1 MAHLIEVL
9 WQTFTEKEAFSLE
22 TRVGSSSGGAL
33 EVRGARFGFDDAALK
48 SSGRQESVHQLR
60 DKESEVPEEVE
71 AEKDGI
77 VYVKLDGAG
86 KIGTLVNGAGLAMN
100 TVDAITQQGGACA
113 NFLDT
118 GGKATA
124 ETVKSSFRI
133 VGADPRVRAIFVN
146 IFGGL
151 TRCNMIAEGIIM
163 AFRDLDMQVPVV
175 VRLRGTFEEIGQTM
189 IADSK
194 LPGLYA
200 YDSFE
205 EAAKRVVSLTEG

>member
-1 MAHLIEVL
+1 
-9 WQTFTEKEAFSLE
+9 
-22 TRVGSSSGGAL
+22 
-33 EVRGARFGFDDAALK
+33 
-48 SSGRQESVHQLR
+48 
-60 DKESEVPEEVE
+60 
-71 AEKDGI
+71 
-77 VYVKLDGAG
+77 
-86 KIGTLVNGAGLAMN
+86 MN

-151 TRCNMIAEGIIM
+151 TRCNMIAEGVIM

-189 IADSK
+189 VSECDNAICSNRADRRRLRRVSCRGCMPMTVSRR
-194 LPGLYA
+194 LRRGLLVLQSRLA
-200 YDSFE
+200 GILH
-205 EAAKRVVSLTEG
+205 VS

>member
-1 MAHLIEVL
+1 
-9 WQTFTEKEAFSLE
+9 
-22 TRVGSSSGGAL
+22 
-33 EVRGARFGFDDAALK
+33 
-48 SSGRQESVHQLR
+48 
-60 DKESEVPEEVE
+60 
-71 AEKDGI
+71 
-77 VYVKLDGAG
+77 
-86 KIGTLVNGAGLAMN
+86 MN

-189 IADSK
+189 
-194 LPGLYA
+194 
-200 YDSFE
+200 
-205 EAAKRVVSLTEG
+205 VSARMLFAGTELTGVDCGE

>member
-1 MAHLIEVL
+1 MSSE
-9 WQTFTEKEAFSLE
+9 SLN
-22 TRVGSSSGGAL
+22 SPSK
-33 EVRGARFGFDDAALK
+33 RGIHNNQNR
-48 SSGRQESVHQLR
+48 
-60 DKESEVPEEVE
+60 
-71 AEKDGI
+71 
-77 VYVKLDGAG
+77 LDGAG
-86 KIGTLVNGAGLAMN
+86 RIGTLGKYYGSSTRIPATTDRTVNGAGLAMN

-151 TRCNMIAEGIIM
+151 TRCNMIAEGVIM

-189 IADSK
+189 
-194 LPGLYA
+194 
-200 YDSFE
+200 
-205 EAAKRVVSLTEG
+205 VSARMLFAVAELTGVDCGE

>member
-1 MAHLIEVL
+1 
-9 WQTFTEKEAFSLE
+9 
-22 TRVGSSSGGAL
+22 
-33 EVRGARFGFDDAALK
+33 
-48 SSGRQESVHQLR
+48 
-60 DKESEVPEEVE
+60 
-71 AEKDGI
+71 
-77 VYVKLDGAG
+77 
-86 KIGTLVNGAGLAMN
+86 MN

-151 TRCNMIAEGIIM
+151 TRCNMIAEGVIM

-189 IADSK
+189 
-194 LPGLYA
+194 
-200 YDSFE
+200 
-205 EAAKRVVSLTEG
+205 VSARMLFAVAELTGVDCGE

>member
-1 MAHLIEVL
+1 MSRHPS
-9 WQTFTEKEAFSLE
+9 EKCQYNSDQN
-22 TRVGSSSGGAL
+22 R
-33 EVRGARFGFDDAALK
+33 
-48 SSGRQESVHQLR
+48 
-60 DKESEVPEEVE
+60 
-71 AEKDGI
+71 
-77 VYVKLDGAG
+77 LDGAG
-86 KIGTLVNGAGLAMN
+86 KIGTLGKYYESTRIPATTDRTVNGAGLAMN

-189 IADSK
+189 
-194 LPGLYA
+194 
-200 YDSFE
+200 
-205 EAAKRVVSLTEG
+205 VSARISSQ